1 MSEQYFAKKP
11 GCESRPVAFEAE
23 CVGVRASFETDAGV
37 FSKGE
42 LDEGTRILLEAL
54 PPLYGRA
61 LDLGCGWGAVGVLL
75 GKKYPNASL
84 LLADVNERAVALAA
98 KNLARNGVKNARA
111 VESDVYENV
120 DGQFD
125 FIVTNPPIR
134 AGKAVIYQMF
144 DGARGRLL
152 PGGRLYV
159 VIRKQQGAPSA
170 LKHMQEIYAS
180 ARVIAREKGFWVIE
194 CEGKKEDI

>member
-11 GCESRPVAFEAE
+11 GCKSRPVAFETE

-42 LDEGTRILLEAL
+42 LDEGTRVLLEAL
-54 PPLYGRA
+54 PPLHGRA

-75 GKKYPNASL
+75 GKKYPDVSL
-84 LLADVNERAVALAA
+84 LMADVNERAVALAA

-120 DGQFD
+120 DGTFD

-134 AGKAVIYQMF
+134 AGKAVIYSMF
-144 DGARGRLL
+144 DGARDRLS

-170 LKHMQEIYAS
+170 LRHMQELYAS

>member
-1 MSEQYFAKKP
+1 M
-11 GCESRPVAFEAE
+11 
-23 CVGVRASFETDAGV
+23 RASFETDAGV

-42 LDEGTRILLEAL
+42 LDEGTRVLLEAL
-54 PPLYGRA
+54 PPLHGRA
-61 LDLGCGWGAVGVLL
+61 LDLGSGWGAVGVLL
-75 GKKYPNASL
+75 GKKYPDVSL
-84 LLADVNERAVALAA
+84 LIADVNERAVALAA

-120 DGQFD
+120 DGTFD

-134 AGKAVIYQMF
+134 AGKAVIYSMF
-144 DGARGRLL
+144 DGARDRLS

-170 LKHMQEIYAS
+170 LRHMQELYAS

>member
-11 GCESRPVAFEAE
+11 GCESRPVAFE
-23 CVGVRASFETDAGV
+23 TDAGV

-42 LDEGTRILLEAL
+42 LDEGTRVLLEAL
-54 PPLYGRA
+54 PPLHGRA

-75 GKKYPNASL
+75 GKKYPDVSL
-84 LLADVNERAVALAA
+84 LMADVNERAVALAA

-120 DGQFD
+120 DGTFD

-134 AGKAVIYQMF
+134 AGKAVIYSMF
-144 DGARGRLL
+144 DGARDRLS

-170 LKHMQEIYAS
+170 LRHMQELYAS

>member
-1 MSEQYFAKKP
+1 M
-11 GCESRPVAFEAE
+11 
-23 CVGVRASFETDAGV
+23 
-37 FSKGE
+37 
-42 LDEGTRILLEAL
+42 
-54 PPLYGRA
+54 
-61 LDLGCGWGAVGVLL
+61 
-75 GKKYPNASL
+75 
-84 LLADVNERAVALAA
+84 ADVNERAVALAA

-120 DGQFD
+120 DGTFD

-134 AGKAVIYQMF
+134 AGKAVIYSMF
-144 DGARGRLL
+144 DGARDRLS

-170 LKHMQEIYAS
+170 LRHMQELYAS

>member
-11 GCESRPVAFEAE
+11 GCESRPVTFEAE
-23 CVGVRASFETDAGV
+23 CLGTRASFETDAGV

-54 PPLYGRA
+54 PPLHGRV

-75 GKKYPNASL
+75 GKKYPEASL
-84 LLADVNERAVALAA
+84 LLADINERAVALAA
-98 KNLARNGVKNARA
+98 RNLLRNGVKNARA
-111 VESDVYENV
+111 VESDIYEGV
-120 DGQFD
+120 DGAFD
-125 FIVTNPPIR
+125 FILTNPPIR

-144 DGARGRLL
+144 DGAQAHLL

-170 LKHMQEIYAS
+170 LKHMQARYAS

-194 CEGKKEDI
+194 CEGKREDL

>member
-11 GCESRPVAFEAE
+11 GCESRPVSFETE
-23 CVGVRASFETDAGV
+23 CVGVRASFQTDAGV

-42 LDEGTRILLEAL
+42 LDEGTRVLLEAL
-54 PPLYGRA
+54 PPLHGLA

-75 GKKYPNASL
+75 GKKYPDVSL
-84 LLADVNERAVALAA
+84 LMADVNERAVALAA

-120 DGQFD
+120 DGTFD

-134 AGKAVIYQMF
+134 AGKAVIYSMF
-144 DGARGRLL
+144 DGARDRLS

-170 LKHMQEIYAS
+170 LRHMQELYAS

>member
-11 GCESRPVAFEAE
+11 GCESRPVAFETE

-42 LDEGTRILLEAL
+42 LDEGTRVLLEAL
-54 PPLYGRA
+54 PPLHGRA
-61 LDLGCGWGAVGVLL
+61 LDLG
-75 GKKYPNASL
+75 
-84 LLADVNERAVALAA
+84 A

-120 DGQFD
+120 DGTFD

-134 AGKAVIYQMF
+134 AGKAVIYSMF
-144 DGARGRLL
+144 DGARDRLS

-170 LKHMQEIYAS
+170 LRHMQELYAS

>member
-11 GCESRPVAFEAE
+11 GCESRPVTFETE

-42 LDEGTRILLEAL
+42 LDEGTRVLLEAL
-54 PPLYGRA
+54 PPLHGRA
-61 LDLGCGWGAVGVLL
+61 LDLGCGWGAMGVLL
-75 GKKYPNASL
+75 GKKYPDVSL
-84 LLADVNERAVALAA
+84 LMADVNERAVALAA

-120 DGQFD
+120 DGTFD

-134 AGKAVIYQMF
+134 AGKAVIYSMF
-144 DGARGRLL
+144 DGARDRLS

-170 LKHMQEIYAS
+170 LRHMQELYAS

>member
-1 MSEQYFAKKP
+1 MTEHYYSENP
-11 GCESRPVAFEAE
+11 GVAHDEREVIFEVLDQSLR
-23 CVGVRASFETDAGV
+23 CTTDAGV

-42 LDEGTRILLEAL
+42 LDEGTRVLLEAL
-54 PPLYGRA
+54 PPLHGRA

-75 GKKYPNASL
+75 GKKYPDVSL
-84 LLADVNERAVALAA
+84 LMADVNERAVALAA

-120 DGQFD
+120 DGTFD

-134 AGKAVIYQMF
+134 AGKAVIYSMF
-144 DGARGRLL
+144 DGARDRLS

-170 LKHMQEIYAS
+170 LRHMQELYAS

>member
-11 GCESRPVAFEAE
+11 GCESRPVAFETE

-42 LDEGTRILLEAL
+42 LDEGTRVLLEAL
-54 PPLYGRA
+54 PPLHGRA

-75 GKKYPNASL
+75 GKKYPDVSL
-84 LLADVNERAVALAA
+84 LMADVNESAVALAA

-120 DGQFD
+120 DGTFD

-134 AGKAVIYQMF
+134 AGKAVIYSMF
-144 DGARGRLL
+144 DGARDLL
-152 PGGRLYV
+152 SPGGRLYV

-170 LKHMQEIYAS
+170 LRHMQELYAS